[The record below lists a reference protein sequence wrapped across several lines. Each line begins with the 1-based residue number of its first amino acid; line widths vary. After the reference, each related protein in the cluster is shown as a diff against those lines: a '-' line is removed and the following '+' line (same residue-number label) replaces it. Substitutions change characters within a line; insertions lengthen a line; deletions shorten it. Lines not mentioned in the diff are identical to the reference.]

1 MIDLAKPD
9 PALPMANSSRV
20 ESVNDE
26 TQVAILFA
34 DVVGSTQLYDSMG
47 DESARETVQQCVEI
61 MRQATDQYGG
71 SVIKTMG
78 DEVMSTFPSADDAM
92 NAASQMQQRITN
104 NAHVGS
110 GGVHVAIRIG
120 CHFGPVVVA
129 DRDIFGAAVHTA
141 NRMTSQ
147 AKAGQI
153 ITTAVTVEQLS
164 GEWQALVRQ
173 IDVAVVKGQSD
184 EVAVFEVLW
193 QPEDATSML
202 PSLNVKS
209 PPSTVNKRLRLHV
222 GDQEVILG
230 EGHLLNATLG
240 RADQNDVVV
249 KGKLISRVHAR
260 IEMLKN
266 RFILV
271 DESTNGTFV
280 ERDDGEEF
288 YVRRDSTELSGSG
301 IISLGRVASRGT
313 TLAVEYSFE
322 E

>member
-1 MIDLAKPD
+1 
-9 PALPMANSSRV
+9 MASSV
-20 ESVNDE
+20 ENVSEE

-34 DVVGSTQLYDSMG
+34 DVVGSTHLYDSMG
-47 DESARETVQQCVEI
+47 DESARETVQHCVEI
-61 MRQATDQYGG
+61 MKQATDQYGG

-104 NAHVGS
+104 NPQIGAD
-110 GGVHVAIRIG
+110 GVHVAIRIG
-120 CHFGPVVVA
+120 CHFGSVVVA
-129 DRDIFGAAVHTA
+129 DSDISGLAVHTA
-141 NRMTSQ
+141 NGITSQ

-153 ITTAVTVEQLS
+153 ITTSATVEQLS
-164 GEWQALVRQ
+164 GEWKALVRQ
-173 IDVAVVKGQSD
+173 IDIAMVKGQAD

-202 PSLNVKS
+202 PSIKLKS
-209 PPSTVNKRLRLHV
+209 PQSISKTKLRLQV
-222 GDQEVILG
+222 GDQDVIMG
-230 EGHLLNATLG
+230 EGFLANATLG

-260 IEMLKN
+260 IEMVKN
-266 RFILV
+266 RFVLI

-280 ERDDGEEF
+280 QRNDGEEF
-288 YVRRDSTELSGSG
+288 YVRRDSTDLSGSG

-313 TLAVEYSFE
+313 SLAVEYSFE
-322 E
+322 D

>member
-1 MIDLAKPD
+1 MV
-9 PALPMANSSRV
+9 NSSSV
-20 ESVNDE
+20 ESVSDE

-47 DESARETVQQCVEI
+47 DESARETVQKCVDI

-104 NAHVGS
+104 NSQVGAD
-110 GGVHVAIRIG
+110 GVHVAIRIG
-120 CHFGPVVVA
+120 CHYGPVVVA

-164 GEWQALVRQ
+164 GVWKALVRQ

-209 PPSTVNKRLRLHV
+209 SQSAAKTRLRLQV
-222 GDQEVILG
+222 GDQDVVLG
-230 EGHLLNATLG
+230 DGCLVNATLG

-260 IEMLKN
+260 IEMVKN
-266 RFILV
+266 RFVLV

-280 ERDDGEEF
+280 QRDDGEEF

-301 IISLGRVASRGT
+301 IISLGRVASKGT
-313 TLAVEYSFE
+313 SLAVEYSFE
-322 E
+322 D

>member
-1 MIDLAKPD
+1 
-9 PALPMANSSRV
+9 MASSV
-20 ESVNDE
+20 ESVDEE

-34 DVVGSTQLYDSMG
+34 DVVGSTHLYDSLG
-47 DESARETVQQCVEI
+47 DESARETVQQCVDI
-61 MRQATDQYGG
+61 MKQATDQYGG

-104 NAHVGS
+104 NPQVGS
-110 GGVHVAIRIG
+110 DGVHVAIRIG
-120 CHFGPVVVA
+120 CHFGSVVVA

-153 ITTAVTVEQLS
+153 ITTAVTVEQL
-164 GEWQALVRQ
+164 GAAWKALVRQ
-173 IDVAVVKGQSD
+173 IDVAIVKGQSD

-202 PSLNVKS
+202 PSIKLQSPQSAVTRKLN
-209 PPSTVNKRLRLHV
+209 LQV
-222 GDQEVILG
+222 GDQFVMMG
-230 EGHLLNATLG
+230 EGSLTNATLG

-260 IEMLKN
+260 IEMVKN
-266 RFILV
+266 RFVLV

-280 ERDDGEEF
+280 QRDDGEEF
-288 YVRRDSTELSGSG
+288 YVRRDSADLSGSG

-313 TLAVEYSFE
+313 SLAVEYSFE
-322 E
+322 D

>member
-1 MIDLAKPD
+1 
-9 PALPMANSSRV
+9 MASSV
-20 ESVNDE
+20 ESVSEE
-26 TQVAILFA
+26 TQVTILFA
-34 DVVGSTQLYDSMG
+34 DVVGSTHLYDSLG
-47 DESARETVQQCVEI
+47 DESARETVQQCVDI
-61 MRQATDQYGG
+61 MKQATDQYGG

-104 NAHVGS
+104 NSQIGAD
-110 GGVHVAIRIG
+110 GVHVAIRIG
-120 CHFGPVVVA
+120 CHFGSVVVA

-164 GEWQALVRQ
+164 GEWKALVRQ
-173 IDVAVVKGQSD
+173 IDIAVVKGQAD

-202 PSLNVKS
+202 PSIKLES
-209 PPSTVNKRLRLHV
+209 PQSTATAKLRLQV
-222 GDQEVILG
+222 GDQNVVLG
-230 EGHLLNATLG
+230 EGLITNATLG
-240 RADQNDVVV
+240 RADQNNVVV

-260 IEMLKN
+260 IEMVKN
-266 RFILV
+266 RFMLI

-280 ERDDGEEF
+280 QRDDGEEF
-288 YVRRDSTELSGSG
+288 YVRRDSTDLSGSG

-313 TLAVEYSFE
+313 SLAVEYSLE
-322 E
+322 D